1 VQRTMLQSKIH
12 RATVTDAN
20 LNYEG
25 SITVDEMLMEKA
37 NLIPFEQVHIYNI
50 NNGERFQTYV
60 IPGPRNSGTICLN
73 GAAARKVAKGD
84 LIIIANYVTMD
95 AEEAKHHIPKL
106 VYVDAQNRLAQKIA
120 AVSNN

>member
-1 VQRTMLQSKIH
+1 MQRTMLQSKIH

>member
-1 VQRTMLQSKIH
+1 MLQSKIH